1 MNDRLPIEN
10 NRSDHMYSRIEEQHM
25 HDYVIEQL
33 ARYGY
38 TDIHGKSRDELT
50 RILAKQRAMEIDVN
64 APANSWY

>member
-1 MNDRLPIEN
+1 
-10 NRSDHMYSRIEEQHM
+10 MYSRIEEQHM